1 MQSFLEKVIFELSL
15 EVEALITQ
23 KGKRRENHVCKNQRG
38 IKGQEMFGGPKE
50 QVGIIRTQP
59 L

>member
-1 MQSFLEKVIFELSL
+1 MQSFPEKVIFELSL

-50 QVGIIRTQP
+50 QVGIIRT
-59 L
+59 